1 MLINPQVSSRAARD
15 PFELSNFQLFN
26 LQPLNIPLS
35 SGKITKL
42 AAQHNNPDRISVF
55 IDGEFAFGVYQD
67 LLLEYELRVGKVLRE
82 AEQQE
87 IQSRDEVF
95 IAKAVALN
103 YLSYRARTEK
113 EVRTKLAR
121 KGFSETVADAVIE
134 RLYALHYLDDA
145 AYARSFV
152 SGRFRSRG
160 YGPARIR
167 GDLMRRGVD
176 RPLIED
182 ALEEVLEPEETLE
195 AAKEQAEKRWARLAS
210 EPDPAKRRKKLSD
223 FLVRRGFSYD
233 VVRRVL
239 EEVTRG

>member
-1 MLINPQVSSRAARD
+1 MP
-15 PFELSNFQLFN
+15 
-26 LQPLNIPLS
+26 
-35 SGKITKL
+35 GKITKL
-42 AAQHNNPDRISVF
+42 AAQHNNPDRVSVF

-67 LLLEYELRVGKVLRE
+67 LVLEYGLRVGRILSE
-82 AEQQE
+82 AEERE
-87 IQSRDEVF
+87 IQGRDEVF
-95 IAKAVALN
+95 VAKAVALN
-103 YLSYRARTEK
+103 YLSYRARTEM
-113 EVRTKLAR
+113 EVRRKLAQ
-121 KGFSETVADAVIE
+121 KGFGEGVIEAVIE

-167 GDLMRRGVD
+167 GDLMRRGID

-182 ALEEVLEPEETLE
+182 ALGEVLEPEETFE

-210 EPDPAKRRKKLSD
+210 EADPAKRRKKLSD
-223 FLVRRGFSYD
+223 FLIRRGYSYD

-239 EEVTRG
+239 EELQGK